1 MHTPEGHRRVK
12 TLIKLVIV
20 LYIVFIT
27 NVIFTLTGG
36 EL

>member
-1 MHTPEGHRRVK
+1 MSK

-27 NVIFTLTGG
+27 NVIFALTGG